1 MGTTALLR
9 LFSAITLAS
18 LAAACSTLT
27 PEFLR
32 PDVPIPPTFTT
43 KSTTAEPSIA
53 PEWWRAF
60 RSATLNR
67 LVAEAN
73 SDNTDIAAAV
83 HRIDQSRALLRIAG
97 ASLFPAIDAGANTTF
112 TRTKARGSSAVHD
125 RDLGAEITL
134 AYDFDI
140 FGGNRAGVASA
151 EAIVISR
158 YYDRDAVELAIQ
170 SEVAIAYMN
179 MLLARERLRISDDTI
194 RNFADVLRIADAR
207 LEAGA
212 ATSLDVT
219 QQRSALATARAG
231 RAIFV
236 EQVRN
241 AEHALAV
248 LLGDAAGTVSAN
260 GTGIAALK
268 VPRVDTGQPAAIL
281 YRRPDIRRTEAQ
293 LIAANADIGVARA
306 ALFPSLSLD
315 LSAAIARDP
324 VTTTLSAGS
333 SLLAPIF
340 QGGRLRA
347 GVALS
352 EAEKAELVE
361 VYRKAVLVALQE
373 VEDALAAIRS
383 AQQRVAEL
391 NIALN
396 EARTAYRLSRERYE
410 AGAIDF
416 QTLLDAQRTLF
427 NSEDSLVFARYDRL
441 IATVELIRALGGGGI
456 SALPANE
463 TTGGQT
469 AKVAG

>member
-1 MGTTALLR
+1 MLLAVQ
-9 LFSAITLAS
+9 LG
-18 LAAACSTLT
+18 ACSLT
-27 PEFLR
+27 PEYFR
-32 PDVPIPPTFTT
+32 PDVPVPLKFTSQ
-43 KSTTAEPSIA
+43 STRHEPSIA
-53 PEWWRAF
+53 PQWWRVF
-60 RSATLNR
+60 RSQTLNR

-73 SDNTDIAAAV
+73 NDNTDIAAALR
-83 HRIDQSRALLRIAG
+83 RIDQSRAQLKIAG
-97 ASLFPAIDAGANTTF
+97 ASLLPSIDASGGINF
-112 TRTKARGSSAVHD
+112 QRTNARGSPTRHD
-125 RDLGAEITL
+125 FGRSAEISL
-134 AYDFDI
+134 AHDFDI

-151 EAIVISR
+151 RAIVVSR
-158 YYDRDAVELAIQ
+158 YYDRDDVELAIQ

-179 MLLARERLRISDDTI
+179 MLLARERLRISDETI
-194 RNFADVLRIADAR
+194 KIFEEVLRIADAQ

-231 RAIFV
+231 RALFV
-236 EQVRN
+236 EQVTN
-241 AEHALAV
+241 AENALAV
-248 LLGDAAGTVSAN
+248 LLGDAAGSVRAN

-268 VPRVDTGQPAAIL
+268 VPRIDTGQPAAIL
-281 YRRPDIRRTEAQ
+281 YRRPDVRRVEAQ

-306 ALFPSLSLD
+306 ALFPSLTLD
-315 LSAAIARDP
+315 LSAAISADP
-324 VTTTLSAGS
+324 VTTVLNAGS

-347 GVALS
+347 GVELS

-361 VYRKAVLVALQE
+361 IYRKTVLVALQE

-383 AQQRVAEL
+383 AQRRAAEL
-391 NIALN
+391 NTALN

-427 NSEDSLVFARYDRL
+427 NAEDSLVFARYDRL
-441 IATVELIRALGGGGI
+441 IAAVELIRALGGGGVTAPEGDA
-456 SALPANE
+456 STE
-463 TTGGQT
+463 GT

>member
-1 MGTTALLR
+1 VGSTALLR
-9 LFSAITLAS
+9 LFTATLLAS
-18 LAAACSTLT
+18 LAGACSLT
-27 PEFLR
+27 PEYLR
-32 PDVPIPPTFTT
+32 PDVPTPATFSS
-43 KSTTAEPSIA
+43 KSTSPEPSIA
-53 PEWWRAF
+53 PAWWRAF
-60 RSATLNR
+60 RSQTLNR

-73 SDNTDIAAAV
+73 SDNTDIAAALR
-83 HRIDQSRALLRIAG
+83 RIDQSRAQLRIAG
-97 ASLFPAIDAGANTTF
+97 ASLFPSIDASGSANF
-112 TRTKARGSSAVHD
+112 SRTKIRGSSPTHD
-125 RDLGAEITL
+125 FDRSAEISL

-151 EAIVISR
+151 RAIVVSR
-158 YYDRDAVELAIQ
+158 YYDHDAVQLAIQ

-194 RNFADVLRIADAR
+194 TNFEEVLRIADAR

-231 RAIFV
+231 RALFV
-236 EQVRN
+236 QQVNN
-241 AEHALAV
+241 AENALAV
-248 LLGDAAGTVSAN
+248 LLGDAAGTVHAN

-268 VPRVDTGQPAAIL
+268 VPRIDPGQPAAIL
-281 YRRPDIRRTEAQ
+281 YRRPDIKRVEAE

-306 ALFPSLSLD
+306 ALFPSLTLD
-315 LSAAIARDP
+315 LSAAISANP
-324 VTTTLSAGS
+324 VTTVLNAGS

-352 EAEKAELVE
+352 EAEKAEIVE
-361 VYRKAVLVALQE
+361 IYRKTVLVALQE

-383 AQQRVAEL
+383 AQRRVSEL
-391 NIALN
+391 NTALN

-427 NSEDSLVFARYDRL
+427 NAEDSLVFARYDRL
-441 IATVELIRALGGGGI
+441 IAAVELIRALGGGGVDPPVEDKT
-456 SALPANE
+456 SE
-463 TTGGQT
+463 GV